1 MPAKLLSVNI
11 ARPHEFLWR
20 GQQVQ
25 TGIYTEP
32 VQGPVAVKRLGLK
45 GDVQVDKR
53 VHGGPLKAA
62 YLYPS
67 EHYEFWRGVL
77 STHELPPGSLG
88 ENFTTEGILESS
100 THVGDQFQIGS
111 AIFQVTQPREP
122 CFKLALKFARPD
134 IVQIFQESN
143 RSGIYLFVVQEG
155 EVEAGQAIER
165 VKHQPD
171 SPTIE
176 QVAAGLNRRP

>member
-20 GQQVQ
+20 GQQVR
-25 TGIYTEP
+25 TGIYKEP
-32 VQGPVAVKRLGLK
+32 VPGPVAVKRLGLSR
-45 GDVQVDKR
+45 DVQADKR
-53 VHGGPLKAA
+53 VHGGAQKAV

-67 EHYEFWRGVL
+67 EHYEFWRSVL
-77 STHELPPGSLG
+77 STEELPPGSLG
-88 ENFTTEGILESS
+88 ENFTTAGILESS

-111 AIFQVTQPREP
+111 ALFQVTQPREP
-122 CFKLALKFARPD
+122 CFKLSLKFARPD
-134 IVQIFQESN
+134 IIQIFRESN
-143 RSGIYLFVVQEG
+143 RSGFYLFVVQEG

-176 QVAAGLNRRP
+176 QVAASLNRRS

>member
-20 GQQVQ
+20 GHAIQ
-25 TGIYTEP
+25 TGIYKEP
-32 VQGPVAVKRLGLK
+32 VPGPIAAKRLGLA

-53 VHGGPLKAA
+53 VHGGPLKAV
-62 YLYPS
+62 YLYPA

-77 STHELPPGSLG
+77 SIVDLPPGSLG

-100 THVGDQFQIGS
+100 THAGDQFRIGA
-111 AIFQVTQPREP
+111 AIFEVTQPREP

-134 IVQIFQESN
+134 IIQIFRESN
-143 RSGIYLFVVQEG
+143 RSGIYFFVAQEG

-165 VKHQPD
+165 VKHQPN

-176 QVAAGLNRRP
+176 QIAAAKNRQ